1 MFIKELKMKLKI
13 LLLRLLN
20 KLSSQNEEIESIKS
34 ENEILKK
41 FNFYY

>member
-41 FNFYY
+41 I

>member
-20 KLSSQNEEIESIKS
+20 KLSSQNEEIESTKS

-41 FNFYY
+41 I

>member
-1 MFIKELKMKLKI
+1 MKLKI

-20 KLSSQNEEIESIKS
+20 KISSQNDEIESIKS

-41 FNFYY
+41 I

>member
-1 MFIKELKMKLKI
+1 MFINELKMKLKI

-34 ENEILKK
+34 ENKILKK
-41 FNFYY
+41 I

>member
-20 KLSSQNEEIESIKS
+20 KQSSQNEEIESIKS

-41 FNFYY
+41 I

>member
-1 MFIKELKMKLKI
+1 MFINELKMKLKI
-13 LLLRLLN
+13 LSLRSLN

-41 FNFYY
+41 I

>member
-13 LLLRLLN
+13 QLLRLLN
-20 KLSSQNEEIESIKS
+20 KQSSQNEEIESIKS

-41 FNFYY
+41 I

>member
-1 MFIKELKMKLKI
+1 MLIKELKMKLKI

-41 FNFYY
+41 I